1 MANDKE
7 RKIQTDYGELTIDED
22 ALAYH
27 VAQGNI
33 PADIAA
39 MWLDRDALNEMLR
52 KQSELLDR
60 YWDWCRERGEL

>member
-7 RKIQTDYGELTIDED
+7 RKIQTDYGQFTIDQD

-39 MWLDRDALNEMLR
+39 MWLDRDALNEMLK
-52 KQSELLDR
+52 KQLAQLDLGSDT
-60 YWDWCRERGEL
+60 WFNSDG

>member
-33 PADIAA
+33 PADMAA
-39 MWLDRDALNEMLR
+39 MWLDRDFINEMLK
-52 KQSELLDR
+52 KQFDQLDLGPDT
-60 YWDWCRERGEL
+60 WFNSDG

>member
-1 MANDKE
+1 MKE
-7 RKIQTDYGELTIDED
+7 RKIKTDYGELTIDED

-39 MWLDRDALNEMLR
+39 SWLDKDALNEAFR
-52 KQSELLDR
+52 KQSEVLDQ
-60 YWDWCRERGEL
+60 YFDWCREHGEL